1 MDASGSIVDTVTGTV
16 GEVLEEII
24 LLVVSGRADDDTV
37 FAEVETVVVEF
48 ADGVVDDTVDDV
60 VT

>member
-1 MDASGSIVDTVTGTV
+1 M
-16 GEVLEEII
+16 GEVLEEIS

-37 FAEVETVVVEF
+37 FAEVETVVVKF
-48 ADGVVDDTVDDV
+48 ASDGVVDDIVDDV